1 MTPKDLWPYPEVLLS
16 KGNIMNY
23 GAIKEYDIANG
34 EGVRITLFVSGCT
47 NHCFNCFQ
55 PETWDFNFGQPY
67 TKETEEKILKF
78 LDNKLIAGLTL
89 LGGDPFE
96 FSNQEELV
104 KLCRLVKE
112 KYPEKNIW
120 AYTGFILDQ
129 DLLEGGKR
137 HGPYTDEMLSYI
149 DVLVDGPFVD
159 DKKNLMLKFR
169 GSENQRVIDL
179 PKSLKEQEVIL
190 YLD

>member
-1 MTPKDLWPYPEVLLS
+1 MTPKDLWPYPEVLLL
-16 KGNIMNY
+16 KGKIMNY

-78 LDNKLIAGLTL
+78 LDNKLSAGLTL

>member
-1 MTPKDLWPYPEVLLS
+1 
-16 KGNIMNY
+16 MNY

-47 NHCFNCFQ
+47 NACKNCFQ
-55 PETWDFNFGQPY
+55 PETWDFDYGQPY
-67 TKETEEKILKF
+67 TKETEQQIIDFLEKPLVS
-78 LDNKLIAGLTL
+78 GLTL

-104 KLCRLVKE
+104 HLCKRVKE
-112 KYPEKNIW
+112 EHPDKTIW
-120 AYTGFILDQ
+120 AYTGFLLDQ
-129 DLLEGGKR
+129 DLLEGGRR
-137 HGPYTDEMLSYI
+137 HGKVTDELLSYI
-149 DVLVDGPFVD
+149 DVLVDGPYID
-159 DKKNLMLKFR
+159 EQRNISLQFR

-190 YLD
+190 YLE